1 MHKGEKMHYS
11 SDFQIENK
19 IKNLVTYIDKYII
32 CTIPKVH
39 CSLKIHLED
48 ECYNLVRFLY
58 EAVWTKGN
66 IRVKNITEILVVI
79 SLIDHLLEQVKNL
92 NCVTNKKIDSALSL
106 LTDIKILV
114 QGWKKSTDNEKGN

>member
-1 MHKGEKMHYS
+1 MHRGEKMHYS

-19 IKNLVTYIDKYII
+19 IKNLVSYIDKYIV

-39 CSLKIHLED
+39 CNLKIHLED

-114 QGWKKSTDNEKGN
+114 QGWKKSTDNEKGI